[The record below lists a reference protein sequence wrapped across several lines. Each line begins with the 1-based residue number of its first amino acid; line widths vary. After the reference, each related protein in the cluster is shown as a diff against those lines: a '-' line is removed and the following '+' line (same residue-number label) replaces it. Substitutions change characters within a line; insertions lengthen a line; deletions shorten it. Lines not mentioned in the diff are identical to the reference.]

1 MEHYAAIDV
10 SLEWSSV
17 CVVDAAG
24 QIVREARVRS
34 EREALAGYGKRGLW
48 SNLGDEVGGG
58 VSSVMDEVTAGR
70 IRHGRGYR
78 R

>member
-17 CVVDAAG
+17 CVVDASG

-34 EREALAGYGKRGLW
+34 EREAL
-48 SNLGDEVGGG
+48 VG
-58 VSSVMDEVTAGR
+58 SS
-70 IRHGRGYR
+70 R
-78 R
+78 RADHRLMLTVPRPEDACQ